1 MRLSACRSAG
11 VLTAILVASSS
22 WILTTAHA
30 ESAMRQGPPRYL
42 SDPGMG
48 QQWGYWVGQRVE
60 EQRVYLYDPAFN
72 RRRTDLNDFESAN
85 WRLKKIF
92 EELVGAGD
100 KK

>member
-1 MRLSACRSAG
+1 MRLSACRLAG
-11 VLTAILVASSS
+11 ALAAILLASSS
-22 WILTTAHA
+22 WTFTAAHA
-30 ESAMRQGPPRYL
+30 ECVTRQGPPRYL

-60 EQRVYLYDPAFN
+60 DQRVYLYDPAVN
-72 RRRTDLNDFESAN
+72 DRHADVYDFEYAN
-85 WRLKKIF
+85 WRLRTIF